1 MVSPDDS
8 RGSSSW
14 TREQLFFSGDEFFD
28 ASLSAIDLAKSSV
41 VLEAYIF
48 ATDALGRRVVE
59 TLVSAARRGVS
70 VRVIVDGIGSPGWKN
85 AFAAELQSAGVQFRI
100 FNEPPWARWGGGSR
114 YAERLQ
120 SFGELIR
127 RVNTRNHRKLLVID
141 GERAFLGGMNVW
153 AVHLES
159 ISGSETWRDNGLI
172 VEGPGLGDL
181 SLSFEVI
188 WERAKGRVRRL
199 LREMG
204 KRKPLFDR
212 EDVLVNSLR
221 KSRKKNY
228 RLLLSRIAGC
238 KDKLWIT
245 SAYFVP
251 PGSLLKALSSASI
264 RGVDVR
270 VLVPRR
276 SDIFFMPWVASALYQ
291 GLIRTGAKVFEYQP
305 RILHAKTIQGDSWA
319 IVGSSNMNHR
329 SLMRDLEV
337 DVVLRQHS
345 SLAALSQQ
353 YETDLRESRVVTEQ
367 DYRERSLWV
376 RMASNVM
383 LRLRSFL

>member
-1 MVSPDDS
+1 MTIPDDS
-8 RGSSSW
+8 RASSTW
-14 TREQLFFSGDEFFD
+14 TREQLFFSGDDFFG
-28 ASLSAIDLAKSSV
+28 AGISAIAQARSSV

-48 ATDALGRRVVE
+48 ATDALGKRVIE
-59 TLVSAARRGVS
+59 ALVSAAGRGVS
-70 VRVIVDGIGSPGWKN
+70 VRVVVDGIGSPGWKG
-85 AFAAELQSAGVQFRI
+85 AYASELQSAGVQFHI
-100 FNEPPWARWGGGSR
+100 FNEPPWAKWGGNSR

-127 RVNTRNHRKLLVID
+127 RINTRNHRKLLVVD
-141 GERAFLGGMNVW
+141 GQHAFLGGMNVW
-153 AVHLES
+153 VVHLES
-159 ISGSETWRDNGLI
+159 ISGSEAWRDNGLL
-172 VEGPGLGDL
+172 VEGPGLADL
-181 SLSFEVI
+181 LLSFEII
-188 WERAKGRVRRL
+188 WERGQGRMRRL
-199 LREMG
+199 FREIG
-204 KRKPLFDR
+204 KQKPLFAR

-221 KSRKKNY
+221 RNRKKNY
-228 RLLLSRIAGC
+228 RLLLSRIADC
-238 KDKLWIT
+238 KEKLWVT

-251 PGSLLKALSSASI
+251 PGTLLKALSSASK

-276 SDIFFMPWVASALYQ
+276 SDVFFMPWVASALYQ
-291 GLIRTGAKVFEYQP
+291 GLIRAGAKVFEYQP

-353 YETDLRESRVVTEQ
+353 YEVDLRESRLVTEQ
-367 DYRERSLWV
+367 DYRERPLWV
-376 RMASNVM
+376 RMASRLM